1 MNALTKGFKPA
12 AFRKSK
18 LADRGK
24 VAEDKVREYLEAWAS
39 RDTRRDFDRLVDTKA
54 AGRVIRAAA
63 ADFEF
68 FCTNGVEV
76 AAGLIEV
83 KETEHPYRL
92 DRKRLTQAARL
103 RKRAKCGCTVLVVVY
118 HSTLKKWRTLSS
130 AQVLDATV
138 GGSWDLRDRPM
149 FDTPGEALA
158 HADGVWM
165 WEALS

>member
-68 FCTNGVEV
+68 FCTNGVSA

-92 DRKRLTQAARL
+92 DRKRLTQSARL
-103 RKRAKCGCTVLVVVY
+103 RKRAKCGCAVFVVVY
-118 HSTLKKWRTLSS
+118 HSTIKKWRVLSK
-130 AQVLDATV
+130 AQTLDATV
-138 GGSWDLRDRPM
+138 GGSWDLRDRPV
-149 FDTPGEALA
+149 FDTCGEALVD
-158 HADGVWM
+158 ADGM
-165 WEALS
+165 WEEAP

>member
-24 VAEDKVREYLEAWAS
+24 VAEEKVREYLEGWAS
-39 RDTRRDFDRLVDTKA
+39 RDPRRDFDRLVDTKA

-68 FCTNGVEV
+68 FCTNDIEA

-92 DRKRLTQAARL
+92 DRKRLTQSARL
-103 RKRAKCGCTVLVVVY
+103 RKRAKCGCVVVVVVY
-118 HSTLKKWRTLSS
+118 HSTLKKWRTLSR
-130 AQVLDATV
+130 AQVLDTTV

-149 FDTPGEALA
+149 YDTAGEALA
-158 HADGVWM
+158 HCDGLPWWGAM
-165 WEALS
+165 S